1 MKIHEVRLR
10 GTVTTCKYT
19 LRSVVEHRPGHYVAF
34 AHFEF
39 PEKRLFYH
47 DDLANHGYAVPIPG
61 PRAKMITASDGTPA
75 LSFYVLESLESSTTA
90 LPTTETSSLAAG
102 TSAVVADTS
111 AVAADEIIAGPRHAI
126 RKRKREGDE
135 SSAVVQNP
143 SNDQEFGSEV
153 GSQASSENG
162 QCIVCK
168 GSFVSSDWVQCDR
181 CDRWIHCFCAAITLS
196 QARTME
202 RYSCNE
208 CGTHG
213 PPRRPCLRFHTPSLT
228 ETHHVNYQY
237 MNSTRILDN
246 VPVQCAETMY
256 HVLMY
261 LLYRNH
267 VPCSHVPKYDHP

>member
-1 MKIHEVRLR
+1 MVRVRKCSNEHCELNAIPPDAETEYILDDFAAPSSAARSWQAVVDEYYSEAGRLYPSSAIRKCSICGDRGTGVMKRRLLTVPPCLALSMEQRIDQFDVSSELTVKIHEVSEDGLR
-10 GTVTTCKYT
+10 GTVTICKYT
-19 LRSVVEHRPGHYVAF
+19 LRSMVEHRPGHYVAF

-111 AVAADEIIAGPRHAI
+111 AVAADEITAGPRHAI

-143 SNDQEFGSEV
+143 GVRIGDRF
-153 GSQASSENG
+153 A
-162 QCIVCK
+162 
-168 GSFVSSDWVQCDR
+168 SFVREWTVHRVQG
-181 CDRWIHCFCAAITLS
+181 I
-196 QARTME
+196 
-202 RYSCNE
+202 
-208 CGTHG
+208 
-213 PPRRPCLRFHTPSLT
+213 LRL
-228 ETHHVNYQY
+228 Q
-237 MNSTRILDN
+237 
-246 VPVQCAETMY
+246 
-256 HVLMY
+256 
-261 LLYRNH
+261 
-267 VPCSHVPKYDHP
+267 